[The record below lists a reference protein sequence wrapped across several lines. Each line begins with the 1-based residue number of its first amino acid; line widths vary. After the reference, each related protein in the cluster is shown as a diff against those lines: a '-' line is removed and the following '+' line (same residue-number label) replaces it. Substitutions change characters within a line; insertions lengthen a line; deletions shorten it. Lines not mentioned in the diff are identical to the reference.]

1 MRASASGPLTSVVG
15 SASCRAASSFQH
27 ASRSRSAS
35 RLPIGNLTSQFFAN
49 VYLDRL
55 DHFVKEV
62 LRTLGY
68 VRYVDDFAL
77 FHDCPERLAGWW
89 RLADYNVRRFAGTL
103 RSLRARPMRI
113 KQESMSQRGWP
124 TPNTPIPSACAKRC
138 LPAGPSTR
146 RAAPPRHPCPPGE
159 PRRWLEQQ
167 HEEHPF
173 RQPQKEHARQPEQ
186 QPGVPSFAD
195 ASTAGGA
202 ATTVAARA
210 HGSVQVARRE
220 SGGRHGH
227 GAWHDRAARSFAG
240 GKSADRARPCCG
252 RG

>member
-124 TPNTPIPSACAKRC
+124 TPNTPIPGACAKRC

-173 RQPQKEHARQPEQ
+173 RQPQKGTRP
-186 QPGVPSFAD
+186 
-195 ASTAGGA
+195 
-202 ATTVAARA
+202 TTGTTTW
-210 HGSVQVARRE
+210 GSVFRGCLHRRRGRDHGRGPRARKRPGARRE